1 MKAGAGA
8 GATSNPYDEAP
19 IKPMKAGAGAGA
31 TSNPYD
37 DSGTDEFSARAVA
50 PSSGTGTGRRSSSLL
65 KSTAAASA
73 TAQARSAVTKQQ
85 ITVVEELDLGD
96 VKKQV
101 PIKKG
106 SIAGK
111 PWANADR
118 GTGTNT
124 GIGSGPANKSK
135 SERSDEGV
143 PGRDREENAAEDGSK
158 GLVLSEYGTNNSSRT
173 ETARTAAAVSAVSV
187 PKHDGISNKSE
198 GAGTGA
204 APVAFALECPEHVSI
219 HRVVSTS
226 TMSSLDSGM
235 RQNASSGSGRDQRE
249 VSPLASPASRVR
261 LSLSL
266 GALSLCCGES
276 TVDESAYSPSRYA
289 HPHAV
294 TSSATAVTATATST
308 VYASASPLQGGKE
321 LSGKS
326 SPCPSTVT
334 VASPTPSGFDSPVS
348 FEAARNHFTKPQS
361 RPNESEGDRSDGGG
375 GGGGGGSKASS
386 PHRDRGR
393 GNSVVINGSIISLLE
408 KFNGS
413 GNRRNSDEKSTERR
427 PLFDL
432 GEVSANR
439 TLPSVVKKTR
449 VLATSCSPTRSSS
462 VADTT
467 SNVLSSN
474 NNDNKNNCMVDDMIA
489 DSSEISSVASVS
501 SSVFVSA
508 SDGSTSHPSKLYG
521 TVITIILQLC

>member
-1 MKAGAGA
+1 M
-8 GATSNPYDEAP
+8 
-19 IKPMKAGAGAGA
+19 
-31 TSNPYD
+31 
-37 DSGTDEFSARAVA
+37 
-50 PSSGTGTGRRSSSLL
+50 
-65 KSTAAASA
+65 
-73 TAQARSAVTKQQ
+73 
-85 ITVVEELDLGD
+85 VEELDLGD

-111 PWANADR
+111 PWANAN
-118 GTGTNT
+118 TGTV
-124 GIGSGPANKSK
+124 PVLANKSK
-135 SERSDEGV
+135 SERIASRCDEGV
-143 PGRDREENAAEDGSK
+143 PDRDRGENGVEDGSK
-158 GLVLSEYGTNNSSRT
+158 GLVLSEHGTNYNSSSRT
-173 ETARTAAAVSAVSV
+173 ETARTAAAVSAVSLS
-187 PKHDGISNKSE
+187 KHDGISNE
-198 GAGTGA
+198 GASAGA
-204 APVAFALECPEHVSI
+204 APVAFALECPEQVSI
-219 HRVVSTS
+219 HRVASTS

-235 RQNASSGSGRDQRE
+235 RQNASSGSGTGRDQRE

-276 TVDESAYSPSRYA
+276 TVDESAYSPSRYP
-289 HPHAV
+289 HPHAHAHAV
-294 TSSATAVTATATST
+294 TPTATAVTATATST
-308 VYASASPLQGGKE
+308 VYASASSLQGGKE

-361 RPNESEGDRSDGGG
+361 RPNENEGDRSDGGGG

-449 VLATSCSPTRSSS
+449 VLATSCSPTRSGS

-467 SNVLSSN
+467 TNVLSSHN
-474 NNDNKNNCMVDDMIA
+474 NNNKSDNSSMVDNMIA
-489 DSSEISSVASVS
+489 DSSEISSVASIS

-508 SDGSTSHPSKLYG
+508 SDGSTSHPSKVYG
-521 TVITIILQLC
+521 TVITIILQLR